1 VVSTSFTKTHYSS
14 YFEIISLQLKFT
26 SCAVQRSTF
35 VSVKISSDVHGSQM
49 ICLNSANVKTL
60 TSEHL
65 PLVRSMAELGSRV
78 LITLGVPHDHQRMG
92 FHIPPFNSID
102 HLHLHLLGGP
112 FTRFGSIRY
121 LDLGRPGPMG
131 SIKGISWFATP
142 ETVCEILS
150 LPNGRVTVG
159 VVRSKPVSLNKKEK
173 ARQVED
179 WTGFASQPLSP
190 TVTIQRRVSGSSNT

>member
-1 VVSTSFTKTHYSS
+1 MRKWFKSDSS
-14 YFEIISLQLKFT
+14 CPFCDIGSKSGFHIVHEDALFVIFRDHKPAAKVHVLCCPKKHIS
-26 SCAVQRSTF
+26 
-35 VSVKISSDVHGSQM
+35 
-49 ICLNSANVKTL
+49 NVKTL